1 MAHNMDMKKGL
12 YPDEPG
18 YSDWNIGDFKKELGI
33 EGTLTKEFAYIQ
45 PSKFHQKLMKTG
57 DLPLTGRSNDDV
69 SYTDILVRNDY
80 EMSNN
85 KRYFQP
91 KAWNVQK
98 LMFNYHA
105 LFQLLYMEKQTNQ
118 RLFKLMQWH
127 KKALL
132 RHIKFLYF
140 KYKVAEEDQASK
152 REIDEI

>member
-1 MAHNMDMKKGL
+1 
-12 YPDEPG
+12 
-18 YSDWNIGDFKKELGI
+18 
-33 EGTLTKEFAYIQ
+33 
-45 PSKFHQKLMKTG
+45 MKTG

-105 LFQLLYMEKQTNQ
+105 LFQLLYIEKQTNQ

-140 KYKVAEEDQASK
+140 KYKVAEDDQASK

>member
-18 YSDWNIGDFKKELGI
+18 YSDWNNKDFKRELSI
-33 EGTLTKEFAYIQ
+33 EGTLTKQYQYIQ

-105 LFQLLYMEKQTNQ
+105 LFQLFYMEKQTNQ
-118 RLFKLMQWH
+118 KLFKLMQWH